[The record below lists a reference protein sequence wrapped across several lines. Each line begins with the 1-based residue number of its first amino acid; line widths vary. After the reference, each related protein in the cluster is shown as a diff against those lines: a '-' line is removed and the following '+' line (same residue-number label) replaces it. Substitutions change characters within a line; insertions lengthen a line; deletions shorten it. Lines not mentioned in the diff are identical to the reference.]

1 MMLAILPHDFC
12 GGASIA
18 EGWPRCGAASA
29 RGLGPAL
36 TVLKKSWNV
45 SYIVSYMLV
54 MLVMEKPLCRLC
66 KCRHWSS
73 EAHGGEMGEV
83 VSRPAVLPAEK
94 KEKDGA
100 GIRTVTQTAT
110 VTVTDT
116 PTPLSA
122 VERVILWRKKNR
134 ERYNEYQ
141 RELMR
146 GRRGETS

>member
-1 MMLAILPHDFC
+1 
-12 GGASIA
+12 
-18 EGWPRCGAASA
+18 
-29 RGLGPAL
+29 
-36 TVLKKSWNV
+36 
-45 SYIVSYMLV
+45 
-54 MLVMEKPLCRLC
+54 
-66 KCRHWSS
+66 
-73 EAHGGEMGEV
+73 MGVV